1 MTNEWIDYS
10 ENTSLL
16 LRTPPATL
24 STKSPS
30 IKNVLTSNTNAS
42 LISMNQPFN
51 TKMGI
56 KSFQNLNNNSITI
69 NQYNLMNKF
78 QKPSRGMS
86 VTLISIF
93 CSPHSFVSFHKIYA
107 KTKTKNKIMF
117 SLFRFENESFSLS
130 TKSSSLPSSAL
141 LCWSS
146 LYPSSSQLT

>member
-16 LRTPPATL
+16 LRAPP
-24 STKSPS
+24 SFSSKSPS
-30 IKNVLTSNTNAS
+30 IKNVLTSNANAS

-78 QKPSRGMS
+78 QKPSRGMCNCAYKKF
-86 VTLISIF
+86 VYLIPNFDSFF
-93 CSPHSFVSFHKIYA
+93 CLPLVAIRFVDSFHKIYA
-107 KTKTKNKIMF
+107 KTETKK
-117 SLFRFENESFSLS
+117 
-130 TKSSSLPSSAL
+130 K
-141 LCWSS
+141 
-146 LYPSSSQLT
+146 

>member
-1 MTNEWIDYS
+1 VENLHVEGKKMTNEWIDYS

-16 LRTPPATL
+16 LRTP
-24 STKSPS
+24 STTQLTKNPS
-30 IKNVLTSNTNAS
+30 IKNVLNSNTNAS

-86 VTLISIF
+86 VMKISICF
-93 CSPHSFVSFHKIYA
+93 VFFSFA
-107 KTKTKNKIMF
+107 
-117 SLFRFENESFSLS
+117 
-130 TKSSSLPSSAL
+130 PSIHLVIS
-141 LCWSS
+141 
-146 LYPSSSQLT
+146 

>member
-16 LRTPPATL
+16 LRTP
-24 STKSPS
+24 STTQLTKNPS
-30 IKNVLTSNTNAS
+30 IKNVLNSNTNAS

-86 VTLISIF
+86 VMKISICF
-93 CSPHSFVSFHKIYA
+93 VFFSFA
-107 KTKTKNKIMF
+107 
-117 SLFRFENESFSLS
+117 
-130 TKSSSLPSSAL
+130 PSIHLVIS
-141 LCWSS
+141 
-146 LYPSSSQLT
+146 